1 MNKEIEVGLLI
12 DANDELKFF
21 GLDEINK
28 LITEGGK
35 VCSIEAGG
43 VIMEQVNS
51 DDEGIEVS
59 ISGFKLKVKI
69 LPSP

>member
-1 MNKEIEVGLLI
+1 MNKDLEVGLLI
-12 DANDELKFF
+12 DANDELHFF
-21 GLDEINK
+21 GLEEINK

-51 DDEGIEVS
+51 DDEGIEVT
-59 ISGFKLKVKI
+59 IGGFKLKVKME
-69 LPSP
+69 L